1 MLAASKDTT
10 SLMCQAEAIYVCCA
24 LLPAS
29 SLQVFQEDTLNYLL
43 SHCLQATQESNCKD
57 KLSQHATRTL
67 LWEFDL
73 SAASLRRLT
82 RSFTKGA
89 SGEACKPAGG

>member
-1 MLAASKDTT
+1 
-10 SLMCQAEAIYVCCA
+10 MCQAEAIYVCCA

-29 SLQVFQEDTLNYLL
+29 SLQVFQEG
-43 SHCLQATQESNCKD
+43 D